1 MDRSYGLTGSS
12 IEIQGGPF
20 NPKAGAGAATS
31 AHVSAARAR
40 LRIRMRMATSNGR
53 LPLRCCSVREGLR
66 RRSDPVDTAAGGQ
79 HVQLAGRVLAQR
91 RHVAEAH
98 VEGPTGPPGDGTIR
112 VGKTAQPPRTVVRVK
127 VLRSEE
133 HTSELQSQSNLVCRL
148 LLEKKKNADSSQH
161 TAP

>member
-112 VGKTAQPPRTVVRVK
+112 VGKTAQPPRT
-127 VLRSEE
+127 EAG
-133 HTSELQSQSNLVCRL
+133 
-148 LLEKKKNADSSQH
+148 EKDCPAKDGQR
-161 TAP
+161 PPR

>member
-40 LRIRMRMATSNGR
+40 LRSRMCMATSNSR
-53 LPLRCCSVREGLR
+53 LPLRCCSGREGLR
-66 RRSDPVDTAAGGQ
+66 RGSDPEDTAAGGH

-127 VLRSEE
+127 VRSEE

-148 LLEKKKNADSSQH
+148 LLEKKKKQH
-161 TAP
+161 MT